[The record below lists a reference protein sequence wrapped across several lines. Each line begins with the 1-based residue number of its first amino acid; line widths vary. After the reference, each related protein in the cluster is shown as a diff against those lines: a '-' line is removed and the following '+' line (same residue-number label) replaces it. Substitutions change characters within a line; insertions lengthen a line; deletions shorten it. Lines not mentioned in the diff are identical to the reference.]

1 MSRRPAEPRLPWTVW
16 LPAGVPALIAGRTT
30 VRVVR
35 LAGAACL
42 ALGSACASVST
53 AESNSEPSATAKTGS
68 REEASGVA
76 VRIAILADSR
86 AVPDGVEARVGFA
99 DDASAWPSGPFV
111 RRAVGTFRG
120 GRVEV
125 LVEDV
130 PRGRWAI
137 VAYADLDGDG
147 ELARSLFGAPREP
160 IGYGNDAVP
169 RFGPPRFE
177 ACVVEVGDRPVETA
191 LTLRVD

>member
-1 MSRRPAEPRLPWTVW
+1 MSRRPAEPPTPSHGPGRRGPVAATAVV
-16 LPAGVPALIAGRTT
+16 AAALVAFG
-30 VRVVR
+30 
-35 LAGAACL
+35 G
-42 ALGSACASVST
+42 ACATSPQRGAGDDPPAIASV
-53 AESNSEPSATAKTGS
+53 
-68 REEASGVA
+68 EESGVA
-76 VRIAILADSR
+76 VRVAILADPQV
-86 AVPDGVEARVGFA
+86 VPDGVEARVGLA
-99 DDASAWPSGPFV
+99 GDASAWPSGPFV

-120 GRVEV
+120 GRAEV

-130 PRGRWAI
+130 PRGRWAV

-147 ELARSLFGAPREP
+147 KLARTVLGVPREP

-169 RFGPPRFE
+169 RFGPPAFE